1 MFRKVLIVDDHAMI
15 NDGVSSNLSKIGITD
30 VHTALYCD
38 DAYLKIKRAALDHI
52 PFDLVITD
60 LEFKKDHRECAIASG
75 EALVKKLKTDYP
87 NLSIIVYSQEDH
99 FQKVRSLMNDC
110 SADGYVWK
118 GREGNKELLK
128 ALKIVFEGATFL
140 SQKVARAL
148 QQKEDH
154 EITDYDIALVKLL
167 SSGMSQTQISHH
179 FKSQSISP
187 SSVSSVEK
195 RLNRLKDEF
204 LANNATHLVSIFK
217 DQKLI

>member
-1 MFRKVLIVDDHAMI
+1 MYYYFWRSFGEKIKDR
-15 NDGVSSNLSKIGITD
+15 LSKTF
-30 VHTALYCD
+30 HYCVFS
-38 DAYLKIKRAALDHI
+38 RRS
-52 PFDLVITD
+52 F
-60 LEFKKDHRECAIASG
+60 S
-75 EALVKKLKTDYP
+75 
-87 NLSIIVYSQEDH
+87 
-99 FQKVRSLMNDC
+99 KVRSLINDC

-118 GREGNKELLK
+118 GREGNKELLR
-128 ALKIVFEGATFL
+128 ALKIVYEGETFL
-140 SQKVARAL
+140 SQKVAHAL

-179 FKSQSISP
+179 FKAQNVSP

-217 DQKLI
+217 DQKLT